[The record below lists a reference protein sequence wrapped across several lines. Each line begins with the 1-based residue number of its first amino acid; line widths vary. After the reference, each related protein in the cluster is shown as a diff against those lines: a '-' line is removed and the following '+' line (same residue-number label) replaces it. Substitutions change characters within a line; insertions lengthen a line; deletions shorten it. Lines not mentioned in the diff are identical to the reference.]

1 MKVIIDELRC
11 DAHGVCVSA
20 CPEVFALEDTDD
32 VVRVLVEEPDEA
44 LREKLNKAALACP
57 KAAITIEDWAMSRR

>member
-20 CPEVFALEDTDD
+20 CPEVFALEDDDD
-32 VVRVLVEEPDEA
+32 VVRVLNDHPDEA
-44 LREKLNKAALACP
+44 LRESLVKATQTCP
-57 KAAITIEDWAMSRR
+57 KAAITIED

>member
-1 MKVIIDELRC
+1 MKVIVDQLRC

-32 VVRVLVEEPDEA
+32 VVRVLVEEPDDS
-44 LREKLNKAALACP
+44 LRDKLDKAVLACP
-57 KAAITIEDWAMSRR
+57 KAAIKVED